1 MDTTHALSF
10 EIIRIRSQIAEALLS
25 QITTRDSAKERCLII
40 EAAYRTT
47 DVIEHIAQDALNGEC
62 HAPFLIQTLET
73 ALLLLDNRSI
83 LKGCKRNL
91 PTKDTIKALIQ
102 QLEPLNNISR

>member
-1 MDTTHALSF
+1 METTHALSF

-25 QITTRDSAKERCLII
+25 QIDTRDNTQERYLII

-73 ALLLLDNRSI
+73 ALLFLDDPSI
-83 LKGCKRNL
+83 SKGCKRNL

-102 QLEPLNNISR
+102 QLEALNNASQ